1 MSAHDGKPENTR
13 KRPRENRL
21 EVLESIFRAVP
32 AGIGMVRNRVIVQA
46 NERLCAMIGYTAGE
60 LIDQSARMLYPTQ
73 EAFDRVGRD
82 KYDQIAR
89 EGTGTVETCWRR
101 KDGRVIDVL
110 LSSTPLDLDDLDQG
124 VTFIALD
131 ITARK
136 QAEET
141 VAAQKAHLALLHDIT
156 LGLLDRRDPD
166 ELLQK
171 LVSSAAELSGSED
184 GFAYVFDPDADE
196 LVIRAACGRYG
207 RDLTGFRLKPGEGL
221 AGKAWQQGETVS
233 ITNYRQWEGRSRSVF
248 FDDLGAA
255 LCIPVKRRDRILGV
269 LGLGHFGSD
278 KRFGPLEREALER
291 LADLAALCLEN
302 ARLTDALQ
310 IELAEK
316 EAVTAAL
323 RASENRYRSVFENTG
338 TGTVLS
344 ENDTTLSMVNEGFAE
359 MTGYARE
366 EIEGRMKWT
375 AFIAPEDHER
385 MLGFHHLR
393 REDPEKAP
401 KAFECR
407 IIDRQGRRRSMMLRV
422 DLIPGTTTSV
432 GSFMDITGQKQSAAA
447 LRNYEQM
454 VTSSTDYMA
463 LLDRDYIHRE
473 VNESYR
479 RAIGRPRAEI
489 LGCSAAD
496 IFGADVFERYHRKR
510 VDRCLADEEVHAEG
524 WHDTPGLG
532 RRYIDVFYYPSRG
545 DDGRIIGVV
554 IVGRDL
560 THLKKLEDQLR
571 QSQKMEAVGTLA
583 GGIAHDF
590 NNLLMGIQG
599 RASLMATEIETR
611 HPAREHIEAIDSYV
625 RSAADLT
632 SQLLGFARGG
642 KYEIRPTDMNGLIR
656 SHNRMFSRTRKE
668 LTVQG
673 RYARDLPAVE
683 VDRGQIKQVLLNIYL
698 NAWQAMPEGGT
709 VYVETAGVRM
719 PDEDLPVADLQA
731 GLYVRITVR
740 DTGVG
745 MDDAVIQR
753 VFEPFFTTRPMGRGT
768 GLGLASAYG
777 IVRNHGGTISVES
790 EKGQGAA
797 FHIYLPASERSPATA
812 VAPAVHAQPGTGT
825 IMLVDDEKMII
836 EVGMA
841 MLARLGYEVLTAA
854 DGKSALDLYRRE
866 MDRIGLV
873 ILDMVMPGMGGGEVF
888 DRLKAFDPAVK
899 VLLSSGYSLNGQ
911 ASEIIQ
917 RGCVGFIQ
925 KPFSLSQ
932 LSAKLKAVFG

>member
-323 RASENRYRSVFENTG
+323 RASENRYR
-338 TGTVLS
+338 
-344 ENDTTLSMVNEGFAE
+344 
-359 MTGYARE
+359 
-366 EIEGRMKWT
+366 
-375 AFIAPEDHER
+375 
-385 MLGFHHLR
+385 
-393 REDPEKAP
+393 
-401 KAFECR
+401 
-407 IIDRQGRRRSMMLRV
+407 
-422 DLIPGTTTSV
+422 
-432 GSFMDITGQKQSAAA
+432 
-447 LRNYEQM
+447 
-454 VTSSTDYMA
+454 
-463 LLDRDYIHRE
+463 
-473 VNESYR
+473 
-479 RAIGRPRAEI
+479 
-489 LGCSAAD
+489 
-496 IFGADVFERYHRKR
+496 
-510 VDRCLADEEVHAEG
+510 
-524 WHDTPGLG
+524 
-532 RRYIDVFYYPSRG
+532 
-545 DDGRIIGVV
+545 
-554 IVGRDL
+554 
-560 THLKKLEDQLR
+560 
-571 QSQKMEAVGTLA
+571 
-583 GGIAHDF
+583 
-590 NNLLMGIQG
+590 
-599 RASLMATEIETR
+599 
-611 HPAREHIEAIDSYV
+611 
-625 RSAADLT
+625 
-632 SQLLGFARGG
+632 
-642 KYEIRPTDMNGLIR
+642 
-656 SHNRMFSRTRKE
+656 
-668 LTVQG
+668 
-673 RYARDLPAVE
+673 
-683 VDRGQIKQVLLNIYL
+683 
-698 NAWQAMPEGGT
+698 
-709 VYVETAGVRM
+709 
-719 PDEDLPVADLQA
+719 
-731 GLYVRITVR
+731 
-740 DTGVG
+740 
-745 MDDAVIQR
+745 
-753 VFEPFFTTRPMGRGT
+753 
-768 GLGLASAYG
+768 
-777 IVRNHGGTISVES
+777 
-790 EKGQGAA
+790 
-797 FHIYLPASERSPATA
+797 
-812 VAPAVHAQPGTGT
+812 
-825 IMLVDDEKMII
+825 
-836 EVGMA
+836 
-841 MLARLGYEVLTAA
+841 
-854 DGKSALDLYRRE
+854 
-866 MDRIGLV
+866 
-873 ILDMVMPGMGGGEVF
+873 
-888 DRLKAFDPAVK
+888 
-899 VLLSSGYSLNGQ
+899 
-911 ASEIIQ
+911 
-917 RGCVGFIQ
+917 
-925 KPFSLSQ
+925 
-932 LSAKLKAVFG
+932 